1 MAKGPRI
8 TKVIRDKI
16 ASLYLE
22 DRSSPAKEIVEKLR
36 QLYGD
41 KAPGLSAVQKE
52 LTRIRRNPNVSSE
65 LDKPW
70 VLGAIGKY
78 DIPAEIVPT
87 IIELLRSRNNKGE
100 IVGRSFLT
108 IRQALW
114 VTRLSP
120 LMDTI
125 GEDILALYTSSHEVN
140 KPQLLQYMLVQ
151 MAAAYARCEQIAEL
165 NNEVSPGKKVLFDTS
180 DLDNIFFIYKSFWH
194 DPKTREQSL
203 TPMSFIDRK
212 LFD

>member
-8 TKVIRDKI
+8 TKGMRDKI

-22 DRSSPAKEIVEKLR
+22 DTKAPAKEIQEKLS

-65 LDKPW
+65 LDRPW
-70 VLGAIGKY
+70 EIGAIAKY
-78 DIPAEIVPT
+78 GFPAEIVPT

-114 VTRLSP
+114 IVRLAP
-120 LMDTI
+120 LMDSI
-125 GEDILALYTSSHEVN
+125 KEDVLAYPTAPEVN
-140 KPQLLQYMLVQ
+140 KSQLMEYMLLQ
-151 MAAAYARCEQIAEL
+151 MAYAYARREQIAEL
-165 NNEVSPGKKVLFDTS
+165 NKEVSPGERALSDTKG
-180 DLDNIFFIYKSFWH
+180 LDEIFFIYKNFWH
-194 DPKTREQSL
+194 DPEVHEKSL
-203 TPMSFIDRK
+203 TPMSFIEPEVI
-212 LFD
+212 